1 MVFRTGIGFDVHQLV
16 EDRKLILG
24 GVEIPWNK
32 GVLGHSDG
40 DAVTHAICDALLG
53 AANLG
58 DIGQHFPSSD
68 SNLEGISSLRI
79 LRDIAALLDE
89 NKYSIENIDC
99 TIILQEPKLAGY
111 LENMKT
117 KLAEACAIDVSCISV
132 KATTTDHLGYTGR
145 GEGIAAMSTAL
156 ITR

>member
-1 MVFRTGIGFDVHQLV
+1 MAYRTGIGFEVHQLA
-16 EDRKLILG
+16 EGRKLILG
-24 GVEIPWNK
+24 GVDIPWKK

-53 AANLG
+53 AASMG

-68 SNLEGISSLRI
+68 SNFEGISSLRI
-79 LRDIAALLDE
+79 LEDIAAKLHA
-89 NKYSIENIDC
+89 NGYSIENIDC

-111 LENMKT
+111 LETMKT
-117 KLAEACAIDVSCISV
+117 NLAEVSGIDVSCISV
-132 KATTTDHLGYTGR
+132 KATTTDHLGYAGR

-156 ITR
+156 ISR

>member
-1 MVFRTGIGFDVHQLV
+1 MAYRTGIGFDVHQLV
-16 EDRKLILG
+16 EGRKLILG

-79 LRDIAALLDE
+79 LEDIAAKIQADG
-89 NKYSIENIDC
+89 YSIENIDC

-111 LENMKT
+111 LETMKT
-117 KLAEACAIDVSCISV
+117 NLAE
-132 KATTTDHLGYTGR
+132 
-145 GEGIAAMSTAL
+145 
-156 ITR
+156 